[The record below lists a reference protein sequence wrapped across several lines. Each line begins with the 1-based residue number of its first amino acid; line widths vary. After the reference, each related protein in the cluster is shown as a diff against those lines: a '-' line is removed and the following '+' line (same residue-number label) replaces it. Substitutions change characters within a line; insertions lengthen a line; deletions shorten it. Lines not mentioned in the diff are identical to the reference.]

1 MESAIT
7 RSNPGPDTT
16 GPALAVP
23 VYRCRLEQVGSRDGM
38 RTIAGPE
45 AAVAVAREII
55 PADAD
60 RIHVAGIALD
70 IRGCAIGAYTIGIGT
85 IDHALVSPADCLK
98 PALLLNAYGIV
109 VAMNHVSGGTGLPSR
124 ETRGSARRLDSAC
137 AVLGVPLFDFLILG
151 ETAHTSLREMGYLQK
166 LEYPAG

>member
-1 MESAIT
+1 MT

-16 GPALAVP
+16 AATLAVP

-45 AAVAVAREII
+45 GAVAVAREII

-70 IRGCAIGAYTIGIGT
+70 VRGCAIGAYTIGIGT
-85 IDHALVSPADCLK
+85 IDHALLSPADCLK
-98 PALLLNAYGIV
+98 PALLLNARGVV
-109 VAMNHVSGGTGLPSR
+109 VAMNHVSGGAGLPSR
-124 ETRGSARRLDSAC
+124 ETRCSARRLESAC
-137 AVLGVPLFDFLILG
+137 TVLGVTLIDFLILG
-151 ETAHTSLREMGYLQK
+151 ETAHTSLRDMGYLQQ
-166 LEYPAG
+166 LDNPAD